1 MRNKMYHLNR
11 IFSFG
16 FIWSLLAIMP
26 LSGCLQTTNNIPPAS
41 SLMSGKATLMWG
53 DIPGAIS
60 YNIYVSVSPGVNKL
74 NGFKISNVT
83 NPFKFDQLEPGK
95 TYYFIIT
102 VINGS
107 GESEGSKELSYTAVA
122 DKIGLI
128 YIKDLFDK
136 SDT

>member
-1 MRNKMYHLNR
+1 M
-11 IFSFG
+11 
-16 FIWSLLAIMP
+16 SLT
-26 LSGCLQTTNNIPPAS
+26 GCIQTTNNIPSAS
-41 SLMSGKATLMWG
+41 TFMSGKVTLLWN
-53 DIPGAIS
+53 DIPGASS
-60 YNIYVSVSPGVNKL
+60 YNIYVSSSPGVTKL
-74 NGFKISNVT
+74 NCFKIPNVT

-95 TYYFIIT
+95 TYYFIVT

-136 SDT
+136 SNT